1 MGIKAEDL
9 RVGNFV
15 NTPNAKQNPFRVDYF
30 DKNKVYQ
37 ENGTYELGEIKDI
50 PFHPLTWDIQDISP
64 IPLTEESLIMYG
76 FEEEVNSKFVKF
88 WRKSGITIFH
98 RYDLSPNEFELS
110 GFDLKIKHLNQ
121 LQNLY
126 YALTNTELTIK

>member
-9 RVGNFV
+9 RRGNLLIFDGRIV
-15 NTPNAKQNPFRVDYF
+15 KVSVIGSDY
-30 DKNKVYQ
+30 
-37 ENGTYELGEIKDI
+37 LGVKDG
-50 PFHPLTWDIQDISP
+50 HKISSLDYSWLKP
-64 IPLTEESLIMYG
+64 ISLTEENLIIYG